1 MITLTKVRL
10 KNFLSYGNSFTE
22 YQFKSGITRIS
33 GSNFSGKSS
42 IVDAIYY
49 ALFGKSYRKI
59 NLPTL
64 VNSINKRQL
73 LVELYFNTH
82 DSEFTIVR
90 GLKPAIFEIYRDG
103 ELVDVSSHKKD
114 YQKWLE
120 EEVLSMDSDIFDQ
133 IGIKSL
139 TKYESFLTIPK
150 GKKRAIVENLF
161 GIAVLSQ
168 MKDLNKLIIDSIE
181 SDIKGL
187 EKDCRHLEDLIRQE
201 AANIDY
207 LKELQ
212 SQIQHGVEEKNQRKL
227 KEIELIKED
236 IETLTGSLKEFE
248 NAEWILIEL
257 NKELKDL
264 DKRGVE
270 IWKIIEDA
278 RREQSVIKGNI
289 DFMRSKCPDCPKLKT
304 MTFDSDTRKQQAI
317 IDYQEIQLHDKDD
330 REQQVRESV
339 RYQKS
344 ILEKK
349 PVVLAAIKQ
358 KGSEIKKIEKS
369 IEEVVEIVKIDE
381 SKYKKLQSKLKR
393 SHTKITKLNELL
405 KYRAVG
411 HGLLM
416 DEAIRSHVIKKFLP
430 LLNKLMNTYLQ
441 KFGIDLDM
449 VFDSSLDIVIKTKFK
464 EGYSYDNF
472 SEGEKKRINL
482 AITFTF
488 LEFCKLK
495 HNNANLN
502 VLILDEFAS
511 GLDPEGESVMYSIL
525 KDIAEK
531 EDKEVITITHSAV
544 IDPDNI
550 NTHYHA
556 SLRRGFSQLELIED
570 VA

>member
-1 MITLTKVRL
+1 MIKLTKVRL
-10 KNFLSYGNSFTE
+10 KNFLSYGNSFTD
-22 YQFKSGITRIS
+22 YTFKSGITRIS
-33 GSNFSGKSS
+33 GSNYSGKSS
-42 IVDAIYY
+42 VVDAIYY
-49 ALFGKSYRKI
+49 ALFGKPYRKVT
-59 NLPTL
+59 LPTL
-64 VNSINKRQL
+64 INSINKRAL
-73 LVELYFNTH
+73 LVELYFETYENQ
-82 DSEFTIVR
+82 FKIVR
-90 GLKPAIFEIYRDG
+90 GLRPNVFEIYQDDV
-103 ELVDVSSHKKD
+103 LVDVTSHKKD

-120 EEVLSMDSDIFDQ
+120 DEVLDFNADIFDQ

-139 TKYESFLTIPK
+139 TRYESFLTIPK
-150 GKKRAIVENLF
+150 GKKRLIVEKLF
-161 GIAVLSQ
+161 GIEVLSN

-181 SDIKGL
+181 SDIKDL
-187 EKDCRHLEDLIRQE
+187 EKDCRHLEDLILQE
-201 AANIDY
+201 ASNIDY

-212 SQIQHGVEEKNQRKL
+212 SQIQHGVEEKNQRKQ

-236 IETLTGSLKEFE
+236 IETLTNSLKEFE
-248 NAEWILIEL
+248 NAEWILTEL

-264 DKRGVE
+264 DKRAVE
-270 IWKIIEDA
+270 IWKIIENA

-304 MTFDSDTRKQQAI
+304 LTFDSDTRKQQTI
-317 IDYQEIQLHDKDD
+317 IDYQEIQIRAKDE

-339 RYQKS
+339 RYQKG

-358 KGSEIKKIEKS
+358 KKIEIKKIEKS
-369 IEEVVEIVKIDE
+369 IEDIVDVVKIDE
-381 SKYKKLQSKLKR
+381 SKYKKYKAKVKR
-393 SHTKITKLNELL
+393 QQKKIINLNELL

-416 DEAIRSHVIKKFLP
+416 DEAIRSHIIKKFIP

-449 VFDSSLDIVIKTKFK
+449 SFDTNLDIIIKTKFK

-482 AITFTF
+482 AVTFTF

-495 HNNANLN
+495 HHNANVN
-502 VLILDEFAS
+502 ILILDEFAS
-511 GLDPEGESVMYSIL
+511 GLDPEGESIMYSIL
-525 KDIAEK
+525 KDISEK
-531 EDKEVITITHSAV
+531 ENKEVITITHNPA

-550 NTHYHA
+550 QRHFHA
-556 SLRRGFSQLELIED
+556 SLRRGFSQLEEIEETI
-570 VA
+570 